1 MTHTLDYAAR
11 NPLPLDVISI
21 QSQVV
26 YGTVGNNA
34 ALPTLAAHGL
44 RAAAVPTILFSN
56 TPHYDIIHGGAI
68 PADWFAGYLA
78 DLDRRLQQE
87 GRSLDVFVQVN
98 TSDEPQKY
106 GMTPDAADAFI
117 RALPAYSTLRPRG
130 LMTLALFSDDHE
142 AVHRCFVRLRELREL
157 RDHGARRSG
166 HLRRPPH
173 PGQRILAGTRARAA
187 VNPPDAAAPCRSG
200 ANILYGNPR
209 KPHRALHGLPYI
221 FQP

>member
-44 RAAAVPTILFSN
+44 RAAAVPTVLFSN
-56 TPHYDIIHGGAI
+56 TPHYDTIHGGAI

-87 GRSLDVFVQVN
+87 GRSLDVFIQIN

-117 RALPAYSTLRPRG
+117 RALPQYNSLRLRG

-142 AVHRCFVRLRELREL
+142 AVRRCFVRLRELRDRLRETNPAIAEL
-157 RDHGARRSG
+157 SMGMSGDFELAIAEGATTVRVGQAIFGARRTPDSEYW
-166 HLRRPPH
+166 
-173 PGQRILAGTRARAA
+173 PGLAPENR
-187 VNPPDAAAPCRSG
+187 
-200 ANILYGNPR
+200 
-209 KPHRALHGLPYI
+209 
-221 FQP
+221 